1 MSELLSLPKDRIKIL
16 LLEGVNDTAVQFMG
30 DNGYAQI
37 TRLPKALDGEALKE
51 ALRGVHLLGIRSRT
65 QLTADVL
72 DAADRL
78 VAVGCFCIG
87 TNQVDL
93 AAARERGIVVFNAPF
108 SNTRSVA
115 ELVMGEIIVL
125 LRGVL
130 PKSNA
135 AHAGVWQ
142 KTADGF
148 HEVRGRTLGIVGYGN
163 IGSQLSV
170 LAEAFGMRVLYHDH
184 TAKLPHG
191 NAQQASSLADLLRQ
205 SDVVTV
211 HVPETSATI
220 GMIGAAALVPLFM
233 VGLVLTIMIL
243 FLVGH
248 AFCMLVPAAK
258 GNGGFARGLSIAA
271 FCSFSSL
278 FGSFV
283 GIILH
288 YFFLWSVCHALKK
301 PSLAGT
307 VSNFMYAHV
316 ILVIGTFVGL
326 LLSILLGVLNLTVL
340 AGFGIMGVLFL
351 NGLGS
356 LGLFIWYLV
365 LLVQIRSAVEP
376 NT

>member
-1 MSELLSLPKDRIKIL
+1 MYDLSQSFFMKSFLPVAWITGMSLFVSCTGCFKQLKLPDNAAGRKVRCPMCQTTFLAQGPAPVVEELEVLESIEPPPVAKRSSAGRSSVPPPSPGRAKATSVQDALKKAAPRRSEREEEPPEEDMASSQESSTPGGNRAAWRKVHSGLGLILVSIILSIVGSL
-16 LLEGVNDTAVQFMG
+16 LL
-30 DNGYAQI
+30 
-37 TRLPKALDGEALKE
+37 
-51 ALRGVHLLGIRSRT
+51 
-65 QLTADVL
+65 
-72 DAADRL
+72 
-78 VAVGCFCIG
+78 VGMTFLMRMIS
-87 TNQVDL
+87 
-93 AAARERGIVVFNAPF
+93 F
-108 SNTRSVA
+108 SNAQVPGNPMP
-115 ELVMGEIIVL
+115 MGMG
-125 LRGVL
+125 RDSS
-130 PKSNA
+130 PSMA
-135 AHAGVWQ
+135 A
-142 KTADGF
+142 GF
-148 HEVRGRTLGIVGYGN
+148 
-163 IGSQLSV
+163 
-170 LAEAFGMRVLYHDH
+170 
-184 TAKLPHG
+184 
-191 NAQQASSLADLLRQ
+191 
-205 SDVVTV
+205 
-211 HVPETSATI
+211 
-220 GMIGAAALVPLFM
+220 GMIGAAALVPLFV